1 MMISL
6 WENCMLLTRKVEK
19 RISVDLRHVLAV
31 FRLWGA
37 PPRAPEGPQ
46 LMVPN
51 GQPSVPWEVENF
63 FTMGWFHYGKTG
75 IDLHERR
82 TKAYP
87 MIWGMFWPFP
97 GSEGPPKGPQG
108 SPMVPN
114 GQPSVP
120 WKFEIKYFTMGWF
133 HYGKTDWHF
142 YGTSFHF
149 KNLVLHP
156 WNRRVRFEPSPDHTR
171 SF

>member
-1 MMISL
+1 MISL
-6 WENCMLLTRKVEK
+6 WENCVLLTRKVEK
-19 RISVDLRHVLAV
+19 RISVDMRHVLAV

-37 PPRAPEGPQ
+37 PQGP
-46 LMVPN
+46 LRVPN
-51 GQPSVPWEVENF
+51 WWFPMDNLVCHEKSKNF
-63 FTMGWFHYGKTG
+63 LQWDDFTMGKLGLTCMKGEQRHIQWFEACFGHFQA
-75 IDLHERR
+75 LR
-82 TKAYP
+82 
-87 MIWGMFWPFP
+87 
-97 GSEGPPKGPQG
+97 GPPKGPQG

-142 YGTSFHF
+142 YSTSFHF
-149 KNLVLHP
+149 KNFVLHP
-156 WNRRVRFEPSPDHTR
+156 WNGRV